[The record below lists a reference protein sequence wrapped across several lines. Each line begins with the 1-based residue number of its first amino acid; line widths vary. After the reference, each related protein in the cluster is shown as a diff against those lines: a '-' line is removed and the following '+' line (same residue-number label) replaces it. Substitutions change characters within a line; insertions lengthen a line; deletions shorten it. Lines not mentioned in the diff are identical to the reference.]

1 MSRKARP
8 NYLRQI
14 VANVTEGIG
23 SPGQKVDEE
32 SRDICCLGEFCNPRS
47 ADGQL

>member
-14 VANVTEGIG
+14 VATVTEGIG

-32 SRDICCLGEFCNPRS
+32 SRDICCLGELMV
-47 ADGQL
+47 AL